1 MAAREEHRR
10 NGRIGHVTEC
20 RKHEPAGADQMRRD
34 LRRCGAIAAGL
45 LNTAGQVLF
54 LPSQLDFQTTARMC
68 RQTCAWIANGRGIGA
83 AGYTENSEAVFG
95 IVLEIRRFI
104 RIQGIDNQHVVPV

>member
-20 RKHEPAGADQMRRD
+20 RKHEPAGADQMRRNF
-34 LRRCGAIAAGL
+34 RRRGPVSPGLSYAAGEVL
-45 LNTAGQVLF
+45 LLSSK
-54 LPSQLDFQTTARMC
+54 LRFQPAARMC
-68 RQTCAWIANGRGIGA
+68 RQTCARIANGRGIGA